1 MLRLAAVGVRRLRL
15 PAVEIRQLRLPAVEI
30 RQLRLP
36 YVEIRQRRLAD
47 QLIDWFVS
55 PEGDCVNGL
64 FHLRM
69 IV

>member
-1 MLRLAAVGVRRLRL
+1 MEIRQQRL
-15 PAVEIRQLRLPAVEI
+15 PDAEIRQL
-30 RQLRLP
+30 
-36 YVEIRQRRLAD
+36 RLAD

-55 PEGDCVNGL
+55 PEDDCVNGL